1 MPSSDHAHDRA
12 SIAERLTKLG
22 LHGMAAS
29 LGGLSELGSV
39 AGLLDLE
46 EAERRK
52 RSYDRRLRH
61 ARIGGFKSMADYDW
75 KWPMRVDRVAIDELF
90 TLGFVEEG
98 TNVILAGPNGLGK
111 TMILRNLAHHALAQG
126 LTVRCVSA
134 ADMLADLAAQDS
146 SSALRRRLRRYCVP
160 KLLCV
165 DEVGYL
171 SYDSRYADLLF
182 EVVTHRYEA
191 RRPIVL
197 TTNKA
202 FADWADVFPH
212 AACVVTLV
220 DRLTHRAEVITL
232 EGKSYR
238 LKESEEEAESR
249 KRRRKSAHKPHA

>member
-1 MPSSDHAHDRA
+1 MRSSELPSDREQLL
-12 SIAERLTKLG
+12 ERLKRLG
-22 LHGMAAS
+22 LHGIASSLDGMA
-29 LGGLSELGSV
+29 ELGPV
-39 AGLLDLE
+39 AALLGLE
-46 EAERRK
+46 EADRRR
-52 RSYDRRLRH
+52 RSYERRLRH
-61 ARIGGFKSMADYDW
+61 ARIGAFKGMADFDW
-75 KWPMRVDRVAIDELF
+75 KWPTRVDRVALDELF

-111 TMILRNLAHHALAQG
+111 TMILRNLAHHALTQG

-134 ADMLADLAAQDS
+134 SEMLADLAAQDS

-191 RRPIVL
+191 RRPIAL

-238 LKESEEEAESR
+238 LKESEELAEGR
-249 KRRRKSAHKPHA
+249 KRRRMSAHRDHA

>member
-1 MPSSDHAHDRA
+1 MRSSEPTPDRGQLLQ
-12 SIAERLTKLG
+12 RLRKLG
-22 LHGMAAS
+22 LHGIAAS
-29 LGGLSELGSV
+29 LDGVAELAPV
-39 AGLLDLE
+39 ASLLGIE
-46 EAERRK
+46 EADRCR
-52 RSYDRRLRH
+52 RSYERRLRH
-61 ARIGGFKSMADYDW
+61 ARIGAFKSIADFDW
-75 KWPMRVDRVAIDELF
+75 RWPTRVDRVALDELF

-98 TNVILAGPNGLGK
+98 NNIILLGPNGLGK
-111 TMILRNLAHHALAQG
+111 TMILRNLAHHALTQG
-126 LTVRCVSA
+126 LSVRCVSA
-134 ADMLADLAAQDS
+134 SEMLADLAAQDS

-191 RRPIVL
+191 RKPIVL

-220 DRLTHRAEVITL
+220 DRLTHRAEVISI

-238 LKESEEEAESR
+238 LKESEELAESR
-249 KRRRKSAHKPHA
+249 KRRRKSSVRNHD

>member
-1 MPSSDHAHDRA
+1 MRSSELPPDREA
-12 SIAERLTKLG
+12 LADRLKKIG
-22 LHGMAAS
+22 LHGIAAS
-29 LGGLSELGSV
+29 LGGMADLAPVVDLVG
-39 AGLLDLE
+39 LE
-46 EAERRK
+46 ETDRRK
-52 RSYDRRLRH
+52 RSYERRLRH
-61 ARIGGFKSMADYDW
+61 ARIGAFKSMADYDW
-75 KWPMRVDRVAIDELF
+75 RWPSRVDRVALDELF

-111 TMILRNLAHHALAQG
+111 TMILRNLAHHALTQG
-126 LTVRCVSA
+126 LSVRCVSA
-134 ADMLADLAAQDS
+134 SEMLADLASQDS

-160 KLLCV
+160 KLLCI

-191 RRPIVL
+191 QRPIVL
-197 TTNKA
+197 TTNKG

-238 LKESEEEAESR
+238 LKESEELAEGR
-249 KRRRKSAHKPHA
+249 KKRRRSAHKEHA